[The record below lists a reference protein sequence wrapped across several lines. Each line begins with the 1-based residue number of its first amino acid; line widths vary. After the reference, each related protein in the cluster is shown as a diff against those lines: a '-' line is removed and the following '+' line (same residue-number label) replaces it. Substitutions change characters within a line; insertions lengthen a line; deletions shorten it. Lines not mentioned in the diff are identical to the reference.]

1 MEIKRK
7 PNWLRIAVSQG
18 SNFTK
23 TFETIL
29 SSGVDTVCQNAKCP
43 NRSDCWSRGTATFMI
58 LGGICTRDCAFC
70 AVGHGTPL
78 APNPDEPD
86 AVANA
91 VAKLALKC
99 AVITSAT
106 RDDIADGGAEHWAKT
121 VLAIRKKSP
130 DTKIEIL
137 TPDFCGDKAALET
150 VFKSRP
156 DVFSHNVETVERL
169 QKSIRKKADY
179 QTSLGVLAA
188 ACKYGLRVKSSIM
201 LGLGETESE
210 IASCIED
217 IRETGASMIS
227 IGQYLQPSKNHAPLS
242 RWVEPDEFKY
252 WGEFARQRG
261 FDFVMSAP
269 LVRSSYHAD
278 EAF

>member
-58 LGGICTRDCAFC
+58 LGGAFAPAIGAFC
-70 AVGHGTPL
+70 AVGTERPLRPIPTNPTPL
-78 APNPDEPD
+78 QM
-86 AVANA
+86 A

-137 TPDFCGDKAALET
+137 TPDFCGDKTALET

-156 DVFSHNVETVERL
+156 DVFRTMWKPSSVCKNPYAKRPITKLRSACLPPPANTACV
-169 QKSIRKKADY
+169 SKA
-179 QTSLGVLAA
+179 
-188 ACKYGLRVKSSIM
+188 
-201 LGLGETESE
+201 
-210 IASCIED
+210 
-217 IRETGASMIS
+217 
-227 IGQYLQPSKNHAPLS
+227 P
-242 RWVEPDEFKY
+242 
-252 WGEFARQRG
+252 
-261 FDFVMSAP
+261 
-269 LVRSSYHAD
+269 
-278 EAF
+278 